1 MDTVPW
7 ILTSYPKLFVIMSLY
22 ISTVK
27 AWHRQVKKWAVASC
41 KQLITSIVQGIVI
54 GTLPIS
60 QFQISQVKQQRLY
73 KLTVNDLVL
82 FLGLFYHHTL
92 LATSNS
98 RSTHCLSSKKFIS
111 TSGKQ
116 LLDRYGAML
125 QIPVHLI
132 IIVQRRATKHI
143 FFMSMFIMSPIVR
156 LHHYWCL
163 SFNTTLNSLLH
174 TYNLVLLG

>member
-1 MDTVPW
+1 M
-7 ILTSYPKLFVIMSLY
+7 
-22 ISTVK
+22 
-27 AWHRQVKKWAVASC
+27 ASC

-54 GTLPIS
+54 GHCPFHNFKSLKS
-60 QFQISQVKQQRLY
+60 SNLY

-143 FFMSMFIMSPIVR
+143 VFMSMFIMSPIVR

-163 SFNTTLNSLLH
+163 SFNTTLNSLIQNSLASQ
-174 TYNLVLLG
+174 TPKSCQYYKLYGYT

>member
-1 MDTVPW
+1 M
-7 ILTSYPKLFVIMSLY
+7 
-22 ISTVK
+22 
-27 AWHRQVKKWAVASC
+27 ASC

-54 GTLPIS
+54 GHCPFHNFKSLKS
-60 QFQISQVKQQRLY
+60 SNLQRLY
-73 KLTVNDLVL
+73 SEVNDLAHKQEGTIVL

-143 FFMSMFIMSPIVR
+143 VFMSMFIMSPIVR

-174 TYNLVLLG
+174 TYNLVLLLL